1 MKQNT
6 EKMQELINFIL
17 SVDRRI
23 FAMKEFQH
31 HTVLQASDIARKF
44 GRSLQNASRALREL
58 EREGIVVSI
67 TPKKRTWKRYILS
80 EKGKELLNALNEQ
93 GWLKDIK

>member
-1 MKQNT
+1 MKQT
-6 EKMQELINFIL
+6 TDKMQGLINFIL

-23 FAMKEFQH
+23 FAMTEFQR
-31 HTVLQASDIARKF
+31 HTILQASDIAKKF

-58 EREGIVVSI
+58 EKAGIVVSI
-67 TPKKRTWKRYILS
+67 TPKKRTWKRYVLS
-80 EKGKELLNALNEQ
+80 EKGKELLNALNQQ